1 MKAIYQQ
8 LMAILLVLAGHQA
21 LQAQA
26 LDELGIKKGI
36 KINGSLSANT
46 VAYTASGID
55 SRRDPFNW
63 FLQGNLNINLF
74 GYNMPFSFSYSN
86 QGKQFAQPFNR
97 FQFAPSYKWAR
108 AYVGNTS
115 MTFSNYTLAGHLFN
129 GVGVELSP
137 GKWRLSGMYGTLLRA
152 VPFDVNNKE
161 TYNSAAFTRRGW
173 GWKAGYEDR
182 GNSYSISFFRAKDDT
197 SSLSFIPPDANLTP
211 RENTAMA
218 IAMRQTIAKR
228 VFADVEYSVSVL
240 NRDTRAVKTA
250 ADSAA
255 GSFNLLKNVLSPTA
269 STVYFDALQAGLGYT
284 GNFYSLQ
291 LRYERVAPGY
301 TTLGAYNV
309 VNDMR
314 NITVAPT
321 VQLFNNRVQ
330 LSANAGVQT
339 NNLDNSKASST
350 RRWVGSGSI
359 GITPNEHWTI
369 NAAYSNF
376 STYTRVR
383 PVKDPYFNNP
393 LDSLNFYQVSTSYNG
408 AVTYQFG
415 SKTIRHGL
423 LLTVNYQLASDAQS
437 AGQPTETQKSNF
449 YTANAGYTYH
459 QLEKGTT
466 LTVGGN
472 YYIQEMPGMRTYFTG
487 PSLSAGKML
496 WKKKLRL
503 NASSTYNITK
513 AVVNNASTHNN
524 VWNGNLQA
532 AFTPQAGDRS
542 TAGPATAPP
551 GKKLTGRH
559 SLQAGLNFL
568 HQQAAAARPAFTELT
583 VTVGYSLSF

>member
-1 MKAIYQQ
+1 MKKINQPLIAIV
-8 LMAILLVLAGHQA
+8 LALAGHQG

-26 LDELGIKKGI
+26 LDELSTKKGI
-36 KINGSLSANT
+36 AINGSISANT

-86 QGKQFAQPFNR
+86 QGRQFAQPFNR

-115 MTFSNYTLAGHLFN
+115 MQFSNYTLAGHMFN

-137 GKWRLSGMYGTLLRA
+137 GKWRLSGMYGTLLKA

-161 TYNSAAFTRRGW
+161 TYNNAAFSRKGW
-173 GWKAGYEDR
+173 GWKAGYEDQ

-197 SSLSFIPPDANLTP
+197 SSLPFVPPDANLTP
-211 RENTAMA
+211 RENTA
-218 IAMRQTIAKR
+218 IAVAVKQNIAKR

-240 NRDTRAVKTA
+240 NRDARAIKTA
-250 ADSAA
+250 ADSSA
-255 GSFNLLKNVLSPTA
+255 GSFNFLKQVLSPTA
-269 STVYFDALQAGLGYT
+269 STTYFDALQAGVGYT

-321 VQLFNNRVQ
+321 LQLFNSRVQ
-330 LSANAGVQT
+330 LAGNVGVQT
-339 NNLDNSKASST
+339 NNLDKSKASST
-350 RRWVGSGSI
+350 RRFVGSGTI
-359 GITPNEHWTI
+359 GVMPDEHWMI
-369 NAAYSNF
+369 NASYSNF

-383 PVKDPYFNNP
+383 PVHDPYFSNP

-408 AVTYQFG
+408 SVAYQFG

-423 LLTVNYQLASDAQS
+423 MLTMNYQLASDEQVAQ
-437 AGQPTETQKSNF
+437 QPAVTQKSNF
-449 YTANAGYTYH
+449 YTANAGYTYN
-459 QLEKGTT
+459 QLEKGMT
-466 LTVGGN
+466 LTAGGN
-472 YYIQEMPGMRTYFTG
+472 YYIQEMPGMRTTFVG
-487 PSLSAGKML
+487 PTLSAGKTL

-503 NASSTYNITK
+503 NAASAYNITH
-513 AVVNNASTHNN
+513 AVVEQSSTRNS
-524 VWNGNLQA
+524 VWNGSLQA
-532 AFTPQAGDRS
+532 AFTPQAEERPA
-542 TAGPATAPP
+542 AGNPA
-551 GKKLTGRH
+551 GVKNKKLSGRH
-559 SLQAGLNFL
+559 SLNAGLNFL
-568 HQQAAAARPAFTELT
+568 HQAAVVTRPAFTELT
-583 VTVGYSLSF
+583 VTVGYTLSF